1 MILKCHTKAHFD
13 NVMSFKDFGG
23 VVGEECH
30 CAPHGVDIILKSV
43 SGALECVDEV
53 LSGRATNAYALI
65 RPPGHHAEPDKAMGF
80 CFFNNIAIAARYAQA
95 KYSGLAHAARKVA
108 IVDFDVHHGNGTQ
121 TIFWEDPSVLFI
133 SIHQDSNYPIGTG
146 KATERGLGKGHGF
159 NINVPLPPGSGRG
172 AYAAA
177 MDRVVIPALD
187 AFGPDLILVSSGFD
201 ASYLDPLSAMMASS
215 DDYRGITSKLVA
227 AAAKHC
233 AGRLIF
239 LHEGGYSEVYVPYC
253 GLAVL
258 EALSGIESGLK
269 DPMIEEVYNYGYQE
283 LQAHQDLV
291 IQQSAALVKDI
302 AP

>member
-1 MILKCHTKAHFD
+1 MCGEAQAAQR
-13 NVMSFKDFGG
+13 SAGG
-23 VVGEECH
+23 RRSRLT
-30 CAPHGVDIILKSV
+30 APGLS
-43 SGALECVDEV
+43 AQV

-95 KYSGLAHAARKVA
+95 KYSVRKVA

-133 SIHQDSNYPIGTG
+133 SLHQDSNYPIGRG
-146 KATERGLGKGHGF
+146 LATERGQGKGHGF

-177 MDRVVIPALD
+177 MDRVVVPALN

-201 ASYLDPLSAMMASS
+201 ASYLDPLSSMMASS
-215 DDYRGITSKLVA
+215 DCYRAMASKLVA

-253 GLAVL
+253 GLAVM
-258 EALSGIESGLK
+258 EALSGIQSGVK

-291 IQQSAALVKDI
+291 IQHSASFVKDI